1 MRLLSVLLLM
11 ALLINACTNSEKE
24 EEQPLITDN
33 QTETVRSMPDEAVEE
48 EEEAEEE
55 IIESEEVIEE
65 KVEIKET
72 VKVETQSKVIERNEE
87 VMAPKA
93 IVSGNIIAVGTVKL
107 NTMLVSEA
115 EMTALIEKQEQ
126 EDISTGK
133 MLALLAER
141 LENLEEDDDGIQGF
155 VDASTANMI
164 DTMKAAS
171 FEDSL
176 ALGTGRMARTT
187 SGKQVKVG
195 AFNEVIAESRSIDI
209 DEQVMATGNGAASY
223 TQLEYMR
230 RPKLLKDFT
239 GYKIELITVYNK
251 SLPLTDDLFKV
262 FGGLSFKEKSENS
275 TTYYLGKFPTKKALE
290 DYLAKVVQPRFPK
303 AKGVKLEKGVE
314 VDYE

>member
-33 QTETVRSMPDEAVEE
+33 QTETVRSMPDEAEE
-48 EEEAEEE
+48 EV
-55 IIESEEVIEE
+55 IESEEIIEE

-87 VMAPKA
+87 VMASKA

-107 NTMLVSEA
+107 NTMLISEA
-115 EMTALIEKQEQ
+115 EMTALTEKQEQ
-126 EDISTGK
+126 EDISIGR
-133 MLALLAER
+133 MLGLLAER

-155 VDASTANMI
+155 VDASTANTI
-164 DTMKAAS
+164 DTMEAAS

-176 ALGTGRMARTT
+176 ALGTGRMAQTT